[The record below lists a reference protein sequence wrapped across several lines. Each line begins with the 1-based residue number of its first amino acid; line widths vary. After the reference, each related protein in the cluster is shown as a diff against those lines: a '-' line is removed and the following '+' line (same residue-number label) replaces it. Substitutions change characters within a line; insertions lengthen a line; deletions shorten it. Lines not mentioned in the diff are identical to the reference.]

1 MSQYSQN
8 IEGAIQINEAI
19 KNNEPKEG
27 IITLSKRLS
36 QEAIEQTGRG
46 LHFGLTDEGEINIS
60 RKDYRGIELPS
71 VEFYQTVMNATDFTG
86 ANLKNARFLA
96 AACHKTIFDKAVL
109 DGANMHAQSLL
120 TCNLKDTNMQDVIW
134 TGGNSHGCNFEGVD
148 LSFSDISGTGF
159 YETTLKDI
167 KAIRVFGNGANI
179 QLSRIDGSDFTRAIL
194 PNSNFYMCNVKDTS
208 FKLANLRKSTVNEGS
223 WLSVNFEESSFYGA
237 VLTSLIRG
245 GLILQNP
252 IFNNVDFITANLKVD
267 IQDGSVGGA
276 TFDYARLF
284 GSNVNNTMSMGTDFS
299 RATAI
304 KSDFRDSNLSSDDFG
319 FSDRNVFE

>member
-1 MSQYSQN
+1 MSHYNQN
-8 IEGAIQINEAI
+8 LEGAIQINEAI
-19 KNNEPKEG
+19 QNNEPKEE
-27 IITLSKRLS
+27 IITLSKTLS
-36 QEAIEQTGRG
+36 QQAIEQTGRG
-46 LHFGLTDEGEINIS
+46 LHFGLTEDGEINIS
-60 RKDYRGIELPS
+60 RRDYRGIELPC

-96 AACHKTIFDKAVL
+96 AGCHKTIFDKAIM
-109 DGANMHAQSLL
+109 DGAKMHAQSLL
-120 TCNLKDTNMQDVIW
+120 TCNLKDTSMQDVIW

-167 KAIRVFGNGANI
+167 KAIRVFGNGTNI
-179 QLSRIDGSDFTRAIL
+179 QLSRIDGSDFTRAML

-237 VLTSLIRG
+237 VLTSLIQG

-252 IFNNVDFITANLKVD
+252 IFNNVDFTTANLKVK
-267 IQDGSVGGA
+267 IQGGNVCGA
-276 TFDYARLF
+276 IFDYARLF
-284 GSNVNNTMSMGTDFS
+284 GSSIQNSYCRGADFS
-299 RATAI
+299 NAITI
-304 KSDFRDSNLSSDDFG
+304 KSDHRHSNLSPEDFG
-319 FSDRNVFE
+319 VTDRSQF

>member
-8 IEGAIQINEAI
+8 TEGAIQINEAI

-36 QEAIEQTGRG
+36 HEAIEQTGRG

-60 RKDYRGIELPS
+60 RKDYRGIELPC

-96 AACHKTIFDKAVL
+96 AACHKTIFDEAVL
-109 DGANMHAQSLL
+109 DGANMHAQQFQ
-120 TCNLKDTNMQDVIW
+120 TCNFKGTSMQDIKW
-134 TGGNSHGCNFEGVD
+134 DGGLSHGSYFEDVD
-148 LSFSDISGTGF
+148 LSNADISGTKF
-159 YETTLKDI
+159 YESTLSKVIALRTFCDGTD
-167 KAIRVFGNGANI
+167 F
-179 QLSRIDGSDFTRAIL
+179 QFTRIIGSDFTRSIL
-194 PNSNFYMCNVKDTS
+194 PNSKFHMCNVINTS
-208 FKLANLRKSTVNEGS
+208 FELANFRKSAINEGS
-223 WLSVNFEESSFYGA
+223 WLSINFEGANFYGA
-237 VLTSLIRG
+237 VLTSLIQG
-245 GLILQNP
+245 GLILDNP
-252 IFNNVDFITANLKVD
+252 NMKCVNFTTANLKVV

-284 GSNVNNTMSMGTDFS
+284 GSNLNKTMSRGANFS